1 MTKIVRTVKIKEVN
15 DVLNC
20 SFPKEIQND
29 LIINKGDL
37 LEMTFDSSKPD
48 ILLLK
53 KINLKNN
60 NVWFMIGDRYW
71 WLNQIRDGSW
81 GLANSSS
88 PDMKLFE
95 SIKPKDIILAYY
107 KSPIKS
113 IKNILITN
121 RGFSMEDETI
131 DIHNIHNLKYPITY
145 DDFKSLN
152 ILSDYQKM
160 PRRSVVPVNRPDW
173 EKIINTISKRDNVEL
188 DLKISKFIKS
198 MVA

>member
-1 MTKIVRTVKIKEVN
+1 MTQVVRTVKIKEVN

-29 LIINKGDL
+29 MTINKGDL
-37 LEMTFDSSKPD
+37 LEMTFDSSKPN
-48 ILLLK
+48 ILILR
-53 KINLKNN
+53 KINLENN

-81 GLANSSS
+81 SLANSNS

-95 SIKPKDIILAYY
+95 SIKPNDIILAYY

-121 RGFSMEDETI
+121 RGFNIEDETI

-145 DDFKSLN
+145 DDFKKLN
-152 ILSDYQKM
+152 VLSDYQKM

-173 EKIINTISKRDNVEL
+173 EKIINIISNRDNAEL
-188 DLKISKFIKS
+188 DLKISRFINQ
-198 MVA
+198 A